1 MIINNNTIME
11 TLFKP
16 MRAENK
22 ELEFTEILLSG
33 KGIKKDA
40 GGHDYYNIVE
50 REHITKSNGCVT
62 DKEFTTKSADGV
74 LKKVLK
80 QLEKEGYVVM
90 SKPSMDCYKGRFKT
104 TTYYLAEE

>member
-1 MIINNNTIME
+1 MI

-40 GGHDYYNIVE
+40 GGHDYYDIIPRDRIAVA
-50 REHITKSNGCVT
+50 NGTVGCSDYKRT
-62 DKEFTTKSADGV
+62 PSADGV

-80 QLEKEGYVVM
+80 QLEKDGYVVM
-90 SKPSMDCYKGRFKT
+90 EKPSQDCYKGRFKA

>member
-1 MIINNNTIME
+1 MNTE
-11 TLFKP
+11 FKP

-22 ELEFTEILLSG
+22 EKEFTEILLSG

-40 GGHDYYNIVE
+40 GGHDFYNIVE
-50 REHITKSNGCVT
+50 REHVKDSNGCVT
-62 DKEFTTKSADGV
+62 STGKTTKCADGV

-80 QLEKEGYVVM
+80 QLEKDGYVVM
-90 SKPSMDCYKGRFKT
+90 SKASLDCYKGRFKA

>member
-1 MIINNNTIME
+1 MNTE
-11 TLFKP
+11 FKP

-40 GGHDYYNIVE
+40 GGHDFYNIVE
-50 REHITKSNGCVT
+50 REHVKDSNGCVT
-62 DKEFTTKSADGV
+62 STGKTTKCADVV

-80 QLEKEGYVVM
+80 DLEKEGYVVM
-90 SKPSMDCYKGRFKT
+90 SKASLDCYKGRFKA

>member
-1 MIINNNTIME
+1 MI

-22 ELEFTEILLSG
+22 EKEFTEILLSG

-40 GGHDYYNIVE
+40 GGHDFYNIVE
-50 REHITKSNGCVT
+50 REYITNSNGCVT

-80 QLEKEGYVVM
+80 QLDKDGYVVM
-90 SKPSMDCYKGRFKT
+90 TKACSDIYKGRFKA

>member
-1 MIINNNTIME
+1 MI

-40 GGHDYYNIVE
+40 GGHDFYNIVE
-50 REHITKSNGCVT
+50 REYVKDSNGCVT
-62 DKEFTTKSADGV
+62 STGKTTKCADGV

-80 QLEKEGYVVM
+80 DLEKSGYVVM
-90 SKPSMDCYKGRFKT
+90 SKQSTDCYRGRFKT
-104 TTYYLAEE
+104 TTYYLAGE

>member
-1 MIINNNTIME
+1 MI

-22 ELEFTEILLSG
+22 EKEFTELLLSG

-40 GGHDYYNIVE
+40 GGHDFYNIVE
-50 REHITKSNGCVT
+50 REYITNSNGCVT

-80 QLEKEGYVVM
+80 QLEKDGYVVM
-90 SKPSMDCYKGRFKT
+90 TKACMDCYKGRFKAT
-104 TTYYLAEE
+104 IYYLAGE

>member
-1 MIINNNTIME
+1 MRNE
-11 TLFKP
+11 FKP

-40 GGHDYYNIVE
+40 GGHDYYDIVE
-50 REHITKSNGCVT
+50 RDKISTSTCCVGCAGYKSTKA
-62 DKEFTTKSADGV
+62 ADNV

-80 QLEKEGYVVM
+80 QLEKDGYVVM
-90 SKPSMDCYKGRFKT
+90 TKACSDIYKGRFKA

>member
-1 MIINNNTIME
+1 MRNE
-11 TLFKP
+11 FKP

-40 GGHDYYNIVE
+40 GGHDFYNIVE
-50 REHITKSNGCVT
+50 REYIKDSNGCVT
-62 DKEFTTKSADGV
+62 DKCFTTKSADGV

-80 QLEKEGYVVM
+80 QLEKDGYVVM
-90 SKPSMDCYKGRFKT
+90 TKACSDIYKGRFKA

>member
-1 MIINNNTIME
+1 MNTE
-11 TLFKP
+11 FKP

-40 GGHDYYNIVE
+40 GGHDFYNIVE
-50 REHITKSNGCVT
+50 REHVKDSNGCVT
-62 DKEFTTKSADGV
+62 STGKTTKCADGV

-80 QLEKEGYVVM
+80 DLEKEGYVVM
-90 SKPSMDCYKGRFKT
+90 SKASLDCYKGRFKA

>member
-1 MIINNNTIME
+1 MI

-22 ELEFTEILLSG
+22 EKEFTELLLSG

-40 GGHDYYNIVE
+40 GGHDFYNIVE
-50 REHITKSNGCVT
+50 RKDIPNSNGCVVNNVA
-62 DKEFTTKSADGV
+62 TTKSADGV

-80 QLEKEGYVVM
+80 QLEKDGYVVM
-90 SKPSMDCYKGRFKT
+90 AKASLDCYKGRFKA

>member
-1 MIINNNTIME
+1 ME
-11 TLFKP
+11 TTFKP

-40 GGHDYYNIVE
+40 GGHDFYNIVE
-50 REHITKSNGCVT
+50 REDIPNSNGCVVNNVT
-62 DKEFTTKSADGV
+62 TTKSADGV

-80 QLEKEGYVVM
+80 QLEKDGYVVM
-90 SKPSMDCYKGRFKT
+90 TKACMDCYKGRFKA
-104 TTYYLAEE
+104 TTYYLAGE

>member
-1 MIINNNTIME
+1 MI

-40 GGHDYYNIVE
+40 GGHDFYNIVE

-80 QLEKEGYVVM
+80 QLENDGYVFM
-90 SKPSMDCYKGRFKT
+90 AKPSMDCYKGRFKT
-104 TTYYLAEE
+104 TTYYLAGE

>member
-1 MIINNNTIME
+1 MNTE
-11 TLFKP
+11 FKP

-40 GGHDYYNIVE
+40 GGHDFYNIVE
-50 REHITKSNGCVT
+50 REHVKDSNGCVT
-62 DKEFTTKSADGV
+62 STGKTTKCADGV

-90 SKPSMDCYKGRFKT
+90 SKASLDCYKGCFKT

>member
-1 MIINNNTIME
+1 MI

-22 ELEFTEILLSG
+22 EKEFTGLLLSG

-40 GGHDYYNIVE
+40 GGHDFYNIVE
-50 REHITKSNGCVT
+50 RKDIPSSNGCVVNNVA
-62 DKEFTTKSADGV
+62 TTKSADGV

-80 QLEKEGYVVM
+80 QLEKDGYVVM
-90 SKPSMDCYKGRFKT
+90 TKASQDCHTGRFKT
-104 TTYYLAEE
+104 TTYYLAEA

>member
-1 MIINNNTIME
+1 MI

-50 REHITKSNGCVT
+50 REYIPNSNGCVT
-62 DKEFTTKSADGV
+62 NKEFSTKSADGV

-80 QLEKEGYVVM
+80 QLEKDGYVVM
-90 SKPSMDCYKGRFKT
+90 AKPSMDCYKGRFKT
-104 TTYYLAEE
+104 TTYYLAGE

>member
-1 MIINNNTIME
+1 MNTE
-11 TLFKP
+11 FKP

-40 GGHDYYNIVE
+40 GGHDFYNIVE
-50 REHITKSNGCVT
+50 REHVKDSNGCVT
-62 DKEFTTKSADGV
+62 STGKTTKCADGV

-80 QLEKEGYVVM
+80 QLEKDGYVVM
-90 SKPSMDCYKGRFKT
+90 SKASLDCYNGRFKT